1 MYAVFQSCFVVACE
15 RCGFGSCLAGFFC
28 LMMAA
33 DSLAA
38 CGDWPQI
45 LGPQRDAVAVN
56 ETLHPQWPAAGPAVL
71 WQAEVGGGFAGMAVS
86 GEDAVA
92 FVREGS
98 DEIVRCYDV
107 ASGDVRWQSGTPCSY
122 QGGVSGDKGPRCVP
136 LIAGGRVFTVGVE
149 GRLRCLSMED
159 GTEIWQRDTA
169 KDFRPL
175 EGYFGVG
182 SSPVLHEDRL
192 ILNVGGR
199 DDAAVVAFDAQTGKT
214 LWSAFSDTASYS
226 SPVVMPVDGKPVAI
240 VITRLNLI
248 GLDTASA
255 QVLFSIPFGARGPTV
270 NGATPVILGQQ
281 VFVSSS
287 YNIGA
292 MLVDV
297 AGDSVK
303 EVWRNETLLAT
314 QYATPVR
321 MSDTGS
327 IIFAVDGR
335 QDSGRGAASLKCID
349 LAAQTVLWEKS
360 GFDYGSLIRVGDQ
373 LLMLTCGG
381 ELIRISASTIGY
393 KEIRRSAVL
402 QPTDS
407 GYRLPALSGGR
418 LFVRDARTLKC
429 LDVGLGATLAN

>member
-1 MYAVFQSCFVVACE
+1 MCAVFPFRFVIAC
-15 RCGFGSCLAGFFC
+15 RRHVVGTW
-28 LMMAA
+28 
-33 DSLAA
+33 LAA
-38 CGDWPQI
+38 LYCVLISNGVSAVGGDWPQI
-45 LGPQRDAVAVN
+45 LGPHRDAVAVN
-56 ETLHPQWPAAGPAVL
+56 ESLHREWPTAGPSVL
-71 WQAEVGGGFAGMAVS
+71 WQVDVGSGFAGVAVS

-92 FVREGS
+92 FVREGG

-136 LIAGGRVFTVGVE
+136 LIADGRVFTVGVE
-149 GRLRCLSMED
+149 GRLRCLSISN
-159 GTEIWQRDTA
+159 GTELWQRDTTR
-169 KDFRPL
+169 DFRPL

-192 ILNVGGR
+192 IMNVGGR
-199 DDAAVVAFDAQTGKT
+199 DNSSVAAFDVKTGKT
-214 LWSAFSDTASYS
+214 LWSSFSDSASYS
-226 SPVVMPVDGKPVAI
+226 SPIVMSVNGKPVAI

-248 GLDTASA
+248 GLDPGSG

-270 NGATPVILGQQ
+270 NGATPVITGQQ

-292 MLVDV
+292 MLVNV
-297 AGDSVK
+297 GVETAT
-303 EVWRNETLLAT
+303 EVWRDEELLAT

-349 LAAQTVLWEKS
+349 LASRKVLWEKS
-360 GFDYGSLIRVGDQ
+360 GFDYGSLIRVNDQ

-393 KEIRRSAVL
+393 KEISRSRVL

-407 GYRLPALSGGR
+407 GYRLPALSSGR
-418 LFVRDARTLKC
+418 LFVRDDRILKC
-429 LDVGLGATLAN
+429 LDVGLNTAPAN